1 MGLRRGPNIVTDN
14 LIFAIDA
21 GSPKCFKD
29 GDTTATCLISGF
41 NCSGANGTPGS
52 GTHTPNTSNF
62 PAYNSINGGVFDFD
76 GGKGINIDGDLG
88 TATASSICMW
98 IYKNSSN
105 TQYFTDGRNDGGE
118 WFLSNYTSDNINWN
132 EKLTYNFENPYNAS
146 ASDFLNQWIHMV
158 VTSNK
163 DGTKLYLNGA
173 EVSTL
178 TSTAVDDDF
187 GINYRIGTRYT
198 TSSGSQ
204 WSGYMG
210 PIFFYNRQLNASEVA
225 QNFLSHKSRFGL

>member
-1 MGLRRGPNIVTDN
+1 
-14 LIFAIDA
+14 
-21 GSPKCFKD
+21 
-29 GDTTATCLISGF
+29 
-41 NCSGANGTPGS
+41 
-52 GTHTPNTSNF
+52 
-62 PAYNSINGGVFDFD
+62 
-76 GGKGINIDGDLG
+76 
-88 TATASSICMW
+88 
-98 IYKNSSN
+98 
-105 TQYFTDGRNDGGE
+105 
-118 WFLSNYTSDNINWN
+118 
-132 EKLTYNFENPYNAS
+132 
-146 ASDFLNQWIHMV
+146 MV

-198 TSSGSQ
+198 TSGE
-204 WSGYMG
+204 WTGYMG